1 MKILIHGKNIEL
13 TGALKEYTESKITK
27 ATHHYKDI
35 VKEADI
41 HLSIEKNPRVSFQS
55 AEVTIFANG
64 IIIRAEEKSDNLYS
78 SIDLVSN
85 KLCRKLRKY
94 KERIIQSNHKTKTPF
109 KDSTFDDT
117 SNIIKEATDFLKEG
131 SKGVLPEPSIKNKYF
146 EMEPISISE
155 ARKQLDFIDHD
166 FYFFR
171 NKKNNELQVIYKRNH
186 GGYGLIP
193 VSYTHLT
200 LPTKA

>member
-1 MKILIHGKNIEL
+1 MKILIHGKNLEL
-13 TGALKEYTESKITK
+13 TGALKEYTEAKIEK

-41 HLSIEKNPRVSFQS
+41 HLSIEKNPRVSFQT

-64 IIIRAEEKSDNLYS
+64 TVIRAEEKTENLYS

-94 KERIIQSNHKTKTPF
+94 KERNNKTIHNNQF
-109 KDSTFDDT
+109 KNKESFLIESTESRFLD
-117 SNIIKEATDFLKEG
+117 EALLKEG
-131 SKGVLPEPSIKNKYF
+131 IEASLPEPSIKNKYF
-146 EMEPISISE
+146 EMNPISSEE
-155 ARKQLDFIDHD
+155 ARKQLDLIDHD
-166 FYFFR
+166 FYVFR

-186 GGYGLIP
+186 GGYGLIQ
-193 VSYTHLT
+193 S
-200 LPTKA
+200 K

>member
-1 MKILIHGKNIEL
+1 MKILIHGKNLEL
-13 TGALKEYTESKITK
+13 TGALKEYTEAKIEK

-41 HLSIEKNPRVSFQS
+41 HLSIEKNPRVSFQT

-64 IIIRAEEKSDNLYS
+64 TVIRAEEKTENLYS

-94 KERIIQSNHKTKTPF
+94 KERNNKTIHKKQF
-109 KDSTFDDT
+109 KNKDSLPIESME
-117 SNIIKEATDFLKEG
+117 SNFLDKALFKEG
-131 SKGVLPEPSIKNKYF
+131 TEVSLPEPSIKNKYF
-146 EMEPISISE
+146 EMTPISSDE
-155 ARKQLDFIDHD
+155 ARKQLDLIDHD
-166 FYFFR
+166 FYVFR

-186 GGYGLIP
+186 GGYGLIQ
-193 VSYTHLT
+193 S
-200 LPTKA
+200 K

>member
-1 MKILIHGKNIEL
+1 MKILIHGKNLEL
-13 TGALKEYTESKITK
+13 TRALKEYTEAKIEK

-41 HLSIEKNPRVSFQS
+41 HLSIEKNPRVSFQT

-64 IIIRAEEKSDNLYS
+64 TVIRAEEKTENLYS

-94 KERIIQSNHKTKTPF
+94 KERNNKTAHNSHIKNIESLPIESEESKLLDKTLF
-109 KDSTFDDT
+109 
-117 SNIIKEATDFLKEG
+117 EEG
-131 SKGVLPEPSIKNKYF
+131 RKASLPEPSIKNKYY
-146 EMEPISISE
+146 EMSPISSE
-155 ARKQLDFIDHD
+155 DARKQLDLIDHD
-166 FYFFR
+166 FYVFR

-186 GGYGLIP
+186 GGYGLIQ
-193 VSYTHLT
+193 S
-200 LPTKA
+200 K

>member
-1 MKILIHGKNIEL
+1 MKILIHGKNLEL
-13 TGALKEYTESKITK
+13 TGALKEYTEAKIEK

-41 HLSIEKNPRVSFQS
+41 HLSIEKNPRVSFQT

-64 IIIRAEEKSDNLYS
+64 TVIRAEEKTENLYS

-94 KERIIQSNHKTKTPF
+94 KERNNKTIHNNQF
-109 KDSTFDDT
+109 K
-117 SNIIKEATDFLKEG
+117 NKESLPIETTESIFLDEALLK
-131 SKGVLPEPSIKNKYF
+131 KGIEASLPEPSIKNKYF
-146 EMEPISISE
+146 EMNPISSEE
-155 ARKQLDFIDHD
+155 ARKQLDLIDHD
-166 FYFFR
+166 FYVFR

-186 GGYGLIP
+186 GGYGLIQ
-193 VSYTHLT
+193 S
-200 LPTKA
+200 K

>member
-1 MKILIHGKNIEL
+1 MKILIHGKNLEL
-13 TGALKEYTESKITK
+13 TGALKEYTEAKIEK

-41 HLSIEKNPRVSFQS
+41 HLSIEKNPRVSFQT

-64 IIIRAEEKSDNLYS
+64 TVIRAEEKTENLYS

-94 KERIIQSNHKTKTPF
+94 KERNNKTNHNNQFKNKESFPIESIESRFLDKTV
-109 KDSTFDDT
+109 
-117 SNIIKEATDFLKEG
+117 LKEG
-131 SKGVLPEPSIKNKYF
+131 MEASLPEPSIKNKYF
-146 EMEPISISE
+146 EMNPISSEE
-155 ARKQLDFIDHD
+155 ARKQLDLIDHD
-166 FYFFR
+166 FYVFR

-186 GGYGLIP
+186 GGYGLIQ
-193 VSYTHLT
+193 S
-200 LPTKA
+200 K

>member
-1 MKILIHGKNIEL
+1 MKILIHGKNLEL
-13 TGALKEYTESKITK
+13 TGALKEYTEAKIEK

-41 HLSIEKNPRVSFQS
+41 HLSIEKNPRVSFQT

-64 IIIRAEEKSDNLYS
+64 TVIRAEEKTENLYS

-94 KERIIQSNHKTKTPF
+94 KERNNKTIHHNKF
-109 KDSTFDDT
+109 K
-117 SNIIKEATDFLKEG
+117 NKESFPIESMESRFLDKAVLKEG
-131 SKGVLPEPSIKNKYF
+131 MEASLPEPSIKNKYF
-146 EMEPISISE
+146 EMNPVSSEE
-155 ARKQLDFIDHD
+155 ARKQLDLIDHD
-166 FYFFR
+166 FYVFR

-186 GGYGLIP
+186 GGYGLIQ
-193 VSYTHLT
+193 S
-200 LPTKA
+200 K

>member
-1 MKILIHGKNIEL
+1 MKILIHGKNLEL
-13 TGALKEYTESKITK
+13 TGALKEYTEAKIEK

-41 HLSIEKNPRVSFQS
+41 HLSIEKNPRVSFQT

-64 IIIRAEEKSDNLYS
+64 TVIRAEEKTENLYS

-94 KERIIQSNHKTKTPF
+94 KERNNKATHNNQF
-109 KDSTFDDT
+109 K
-117 SNIIKEATDFLKEG
+117 NKESFPLETTESKFLDEALLKEG
-131 SKGVLPEPSIKNKYF
+131 IEASLPEPSIKNKYF
-146 EMEPISISE
+146 EMNPISSEE
-155 ARKQLDFIDHD
+155 ARKQLDLIDHD
-166 FYFFR
+166 FYVFR

-186 GGYGLIP
+186 GGYGLIQ
-193 VSYTHLT
+193 S
-200 LPTKA
+200 K

>member
-1 MKILIHGKNIEL
+1 MKILIHGKNLEL
-13 TGALKEYTESKITK
+13 TWALKEYTEAKIEK

-41 HLSIEKNPRVSFQS
+41 HLSIEKNPRVSFQT

-64 IIIRAEEKSDNLYS
+64 TVIRAEEKTENLYS

-94 KERIIQSNHKTKTPF
+94 KERNNKTIHNNQF
-109 KDSTFDDT
+109 K
-117 SNIIKEATDFLKEG
+117 NKESLPIESMESGFLDKALLKEG
-131 SKGVLPEPSIKNKYF
+131 MEASLPAPSIKNKYF
-146 EMEPISISE
+146 EMNPISSEE
-155 ARKQLDFIDHD
+155 ARKQLDLIDHD
-166 FYFFR
+166 FYVFR

-186 GGYGLIP
+186 GGYGLIQ
-193 VSYTHLT
+193 S
-200 LPTKA
+200 K

>member
-1 MKILIHGKNIEL
+1 MKILIHGKNLEL
-13 TGALKEYTESKITK
+13 TGALKEYTEAKIEK

-41 HLSIEKNPRVSFQS
+41 HLSIEKNPSVSFQT

-64 IIIRAEEKSDNLYS
+64 TVIRAEEKTENLYS

-94 KERIIQSNHKTKTPF
+94 KEKNHKTTYYKEF
-109 KDSTFDDT
+109 K
-117 SNIIKEATDFLKEG
+117 NKESLPLESMESGFLDKALLKEG
-131 SKGVLPEPSIKNKYF
+131 MEASLPAPSIKNKYF
-146 EMEPISISE
+146 EMNPISTEE
-155 ARKQLDFIDHD
+155 ARKQLELIDHD
-166 FYFFR
+166 FYVFR

-186 GGYGLIP
+186 GGYGLIQ
-193 VSYTHLT
+193 S
-200 LPTKA
+200 K

>member
-1 MKILIHGKNIEL
+1 MKILIHGKNLEL
-13 TGALKEYTESKITK
+13 TGALKEYTEAKIEK

-41 HLSIEKNPRVSFQS
+41 HLSIEKNPRVSFQT

-64 IIIRAEEKSDNLYS
+64 TVIRAEEKTENLYS

-94 KERIIQSNHKTKTPF
+94 KERNNKTIHNNQFKNKESLPIETTESNF
-109 KDSTFDDT
+109 LD
-117 SNIIKEATDFLKEG
+117 EALLKEG
-131 SKGVLPEPSIKNKYF
+131 IEASLPEPSIKNKYF
-146 EMEPISISE
+146 EMNPISSEE
-155 ARKQLDFIDHD
+155 ARKQLDLIDHD
-166 FYFFR
+166 FYVFR

-186 GGYGLIP
+186 GGYGLIQ
-193 VSYTHLT
+193 S
-200 LPTKA
+200 K

>member
-1 MKILIHGKNIEL
+1 MKILIHGKNLVL
-13 TGALKEYTESKITK
+13 TGALKEYTEAKIEK

-41 HLSIEKNPRVSFQS
+41 HLSIEKNPRVSFQT

-64 IIIRAEEKSDNLYS
+64 TVIRAEEKTENLYS

-94 KERIIQSNHKTKTPF
+94 KERNNKAIHNKQFKN
-109 KDSTFDDT
+109 KDSLTIESMESRFLD
-117 SNIIKEATDFLKEG
+117 EALLK
-131 SKGVLPEPSIKNKYF
+131 KGIEASLPEPSIKNKYF
-146 EMEPISISE
+146 EMNPISSEE
-155 ARKQLDFIDHD
+155 ARKQLDLIDHD
-166 FYFFR
+166 FYVFR

-186 GGYGLIP
+186 GGYGLIQ
-193 VSYTHLT
+193 S
-200 LPTKA
+200 K

>member
-1 MKILIHGKNIEL
+1 MKILIHGRNLEL
-13 TGALKEYTESKITK
+13 TGALKEYTEAKIEK

-41 HLSIEKNPRVSFQS
+41 HLSIEKNPRVSFQT

-64 IIIRAEEKSDNLYS
+64 TIIRAEEKTENLYS

-94 KERIIQSNHKTKTPF
+94 KERINKTIHNNQF
-109 KDSTFDDT
+109 KNKESL
-117 SNIIKEATDFLKEG
+117 IIESMEAKYLDKEFLK
-131 SKGVLPEPSIKNKYF
+131 KGMEASLPEPSIKNKYF
-146 EMEPISISE
+146 EMNPISSEE
-155 ARKQLDFIDHD
+155 ARKQLDLIDHD
-166 FYFFR
+166 FYVFR

-186 GGYGLIP
+186 GGYGLIQ
-193 VSYTHLT
+193 S
-200 LPTKA
+200 K

>member
-1 MKILIHGKNIEL
+1 MKILIHGKNLVL
-13 TGALKEYTESKITK
+13 TGALKEYTQAKIVK

-41 HLSIEKNPRVSFQS
+41 HLSIEKNPRVSFQT

-64 IIIRAEEKSDNLYS
+64 TVIRAEEKTENLYS

-94 KERIIQSNHKTKTPF
+94 KERNNKTSHNNHPKNKESFPIDIEETSFVDKALF
-109 KDSTFDDT
+109 KAGR
-117 SNIIKEATDFLKEG
+117 EA
-131 SKGVLPEPSIKNKYF
+131 SLPEPSIKNKYF
-146 EMEPISISE
+146 EMNPISSEE
-155 ARKQLDFIDHD
+155 ARKQLDLIDHD
-166 FYFFR
+166 FYVFR

-186 GGYGLIP
+186 GGYGLIQ
-193 VSYTHLT
+193 S
-200 LPTKA
+200 K

>member
-1 MKILIHGKNIEL
+1 MKILIHGMNLEL
-13 TGALKEYTESKITK
+13 TGALKEYTEAKIEK

-41 HLSIEKNPRVSFQS
+41 HLSIEKNPRVSFQT

-64 IIIRAEEKSDNLYS
+64 TIIRAEEKTENLYS

-94 KERIIQSNHKTKTPF
+94 KERNNKSTHNNQF
-109 KDSTFDDT
+109 K
-117 SNIIKEATDFLKEG
+117 NKESLPIESMESGFLDKALLKEG
-131 SKGVLPEPSIKNKYF
+131 MEASLPEPFIKNKYF
-146 EMEPISISE
+146 EMHPISSEE
-155 ARKQLDFIDHD
+155 ARKQLDLIDHD
-166 FYFFR
+166 FYVFR

-186 GGYGLIP
+186 GGYGLIQ
-193 VSYTHLT
+193 S
-200 LPTKA
+200 K

>member
-1 MKILIHGKNIEL
+1 MKILIHGKNVEL
-13 TGALKEYTESKITK
+13 TGALKEYTEAKIEK

-41 HLSIEKNPRVSFQS
+41 HLSIEKNPRVSFQT

-64 IIIRAEEKSDNLYS
+64 TVIRAEEKTENLYS

-94 KERIIQSNHKTKTPF
+94 KERNNKTTHNNQF
-109 KDSTFDDT
+109 K
-117 SNIIKEATDFLKEG
+117 NKESLPIESIESGFLDKALLKEG
-131 SKGVLPEPSIKNKYF
+131 IEASLPEPSIKNKYF
-146 EMEPISISE
+146 EMHPISSEE
-155 ARKQLDFIDHD
+155 ARKQLDLIDHD
-166 FYFFR
+166 FYVFR

-186 GGYGLIP
+186 GGYGLIQ
-193 VSYTHLT
+193 S
-200 LPTKA
+200 K

>member
-1 MKILIHGKNIEL
+1 MKILIHGKNLEL
-13 TGALKEYTESKITK
+13 TGALKEYTEAKIEK

-41 HLSIEKNPRVSFQS
+41 HLSIEKNPRVSFQT

-64 IIIRAEEKSDNLYS
+64 TVIRAEEKTENLYS

-94 KERIIQSNHKTKTPF
+94 KERNNKTTHINQF
-109 KDSTFDDT
+109 KNRESLPIESMESGFLD
-117 SNIIKEATDFLKEG
+117 KALLKEG
-131 SKGVLPEPSIKNKYF
+131 MEASLPEPSIKNKYF
-146 EMEPISISE
+146 EMIPISSDE
-155 ARKQLDFIDHD
+155 ARKQLDLIDHD
-166 FYFFR
+166 FYVFR

-186 GGYGLIP
+186 GGYGLIQ
-193 VSYTHLT
+193 S
-200 LPTKA
+200 K

>member
-1 MKILIHGKNIEL
+1 MKILIHGKNLEL
-13 TGALKEYTESKITK
+13 TGAIKKYTQAKIEK

-41 HLSIEKNPRVSFQS
+41 HLSVEKNPRVSFQT

-64 IIIRAEEKSDNLYS
+64 TVIRAEEKTENLYS

-94 KERIIQSNHKTKTPF
+94 KERNNKTTHNNQF
-109 KDSTFDDT
+109 K
-117 SNIIKEATDFLKEG
+117 NKESLPIESMESGFLDKALLKEG
-131 SKGVLPEPSIKNKYF
+131 MEASLPAPSIKNKYF
-146 EMEPISISE
+146 EMNPISSEE
-155 ARKQLDFIDHD
+155 ARKQLDLIDHD
-166 FYFFR
+166 FYVFR

-186 GGYGLIP
+186 GGYGLIQ
-193 VSYTHLT
+193 S
-200 LPTKA
+200 K

>member
-1 MKILIHGKNIEL
+1 MKILIHGKNLEL
-13 TGALKEYTESKITK
+13 TGALKEYTETKIEK

-41 HLSIEKNPRVSFQS
+41 HLSIEKNPRVSFQT

-64 IIIRAEEKSDNLYS
+64 TVIRAEEKTENLYS

-94 KERIIQSNHKTKTPF
+94 KEKNNKTTHNNKF
-109 KDSTFDDT
+109 K
-117 SNIIKEATDFLKEG
+117 NKESSPIESMGSGFLDKVLLKEG
-131 SKGVLPEPSIKNKYF
+131 MEASLPEPSIKNKYF
-146 EMEPISISE
+146 EMNPISSEE
-155 ARKQLDFIDHD
+155 ARKQLDLIDHD
-166 FYFFR
+166 FYVFR

-186 GGYGLIP
+186 GGYGLIQ
-193 VSYTHLT
+193 S
-200 LPTKA
+200 K

>member
-1 MKILIHGKNIEL
+1 MKILIHGKNLEL
-13 TGALKEYTESKITK
+13 TGALKEYTEAKIEK

-64 IIIRAEEKSDNLYS
+64 TVIRAEEKTENLYS

-94 KERIIQSNHKTKTPF
+94 KERNNRTSQNKILKNKDSFPIQSEESSFLNKALF
-109 KDSTFDDT
+109 K
-117 SNIIKEATDFLKEG
+117 KGREA
-131 SKGVLPEPSIKNKYF
+131 SLPEPAIKNKYF
-146 EMEPISISE
+146 EMNPISSEE
-155 ARKQLDFIDHD
+155 ARKQLDLIDHD
-166 FYFFR
+166 FYVFR

-186 GGYGLIP
+186 GGYGLIQ
-193 VSYTHLT
+193 S
-200 LPTKA
+200 K

>member
-1 MKILIHGKNIEL
+1 MKILIHGKNLEL
-13 TGALKEYTESKITK
+13 TGALKEYTEAKIEK

-41 HLSIEKNPRVSFQS
+41 HLSIEKNPRVSFQT

-64 IIIRAEEKSDNLYS
+64 TVIRAEEKTENLYS

-94 KERIIQSNHKTKTPF
+94 KERNNKTIHNNQF
-109 KDSTFDDT
+109 K
-117 SNIIKEATDFLKEG
+117 NKESLLTESMESKYLDKELLKEG
-131 SKGVLPEPSIKNKYF
+131 MQASLPEPSIKNKYF
-146 EMEPISISE
+146 EMTPISSEE
-155 ARKQLDFIDHD
+155 ARKQLDLIDHD
-166 FYFFR
+166 FYVFR

-186 GGYGLIP
+186 GGYGLIQ
-193 VSYTHLT
+193 S
-200 LPTKA
+200 K

>member
-1 MKILIHGKNIEL
+1 MKILIHGKNLEL
-13 TGALKEYTESKITK
+13 TGALKEYTEAKIEK

-41 HLSIEKNPRVSFQS
+41 HLSIEKNPRVSFQT

-64 IIIRAEEKSDNLYS
+64 TVIRAEEKTENLYS

-94 KERIIQSNHKTKTPF
+94 KERNNKTNHNQQFKN
-109 KDSTFDDT
+109 KDSLPIESIESGFLD
-117 SNIIKEATDFLKEG
+117 KALLKEG
-131 SKGVLPEPSIKNKYF
+131 MEASLPEPSIKNKYF
-146 EMEPISISE
+146 EMTPISSDE
-155 ARKQLDFIDHD
+155 ARKQLDLIDHD
-166 FYFFR
+166 FYVFR

-186 GGYGLIP
+186 GGYGLIQ
-193 VSYTHLT
+193 S
-200 LPTKA
+200 K